1 MENGIVTVESYAAP
15 MQPDELQ
22 KQVNAIQRAMQQV
35 MQLEVHY
42 GKIPGCGDKP
52 SLFKPGAEKICLM
65 FRLIASFEIRRSDL
79 AGGHREYEIV
89 CTLKDL
95 RGQVVGQGV
104 GCCGTMESKYRYRN
118 ASRKCPECGA
128 EAIIKGKEQYGG
140 GWVCYKKKD
149 GCGAK
154 FHDDD
159 KGITEQETGKI
170 ENADLADC
178 YNTVLKMAKKRA
190 HVDATITT
198 TAAGDIF
205 TQDIEDLAASA
216 PEQPVVAVVNEA
228 GIDNSACWHY
238 SLATIKDAGMRKEIQ
253 KELKASGAKPVPELN
268 AWVSKTEIEGLKEF
282 CIYEPNHNS

>member
-95 RGQVVGQGV
+95 RGQGRAG
-104 GCCGTMESKYRYRN
+104 R
-118 ASRKCPECGA
+118 
-128 EAIIKGKEQYGG
+128 
-140 GWVCYKKKD
+140 WVLR
-149 GCGAK
+149 
-154 FHDDD
+154 HN
-159 KGITEQETGKI
+159 GI
-170 ENADLADC
+170 
-178 YNTVLKMAKKRA
+178 
-190 HVDATITT
+190 
-198 TAAGDIF
+198 
-205 TQDIEDLAASA
+205 
-216 PEQPVVAVVNEA
+216 
-228 GIDNSACWHY
+228 
-238 SLATIKDAGMRKEIQ
+238 
-253 KELKASGAKPVPELN
+253 
-268 AWVSKTEIEGLKEF
+268 
-282 CIYEPNHNS
+282 